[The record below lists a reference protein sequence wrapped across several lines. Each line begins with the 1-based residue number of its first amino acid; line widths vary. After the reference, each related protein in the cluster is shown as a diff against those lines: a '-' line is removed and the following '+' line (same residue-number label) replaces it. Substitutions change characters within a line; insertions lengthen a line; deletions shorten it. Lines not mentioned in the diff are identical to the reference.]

1 MGCCGSK
8 SAELDAKACPIN
20 LASQS
25 KASTSTGTS
34 EMEDVESPHTD
45 MRVPGIQAESSDVFV
60 RDPHQETVNEELEA
74 VARMHCERI
83 MAIMVEKSAE
93 KVGRTLWRWLRA
105 AAAKLAK
112 VLKEFGSESETE
124 EYDER
129 GSIDLCPKHA
139 LDYGRQGTEVLPESV
154 RPGGLR

>member
-8 SAELDAKACPIN
+8 SVELDAKACPIN

-60 RDPHQETVNEELEA
+60 RDPHQETVNEEQPSVFA
-74 VARMHCERI
+74 CCV
-83 MAIMVEKSAE
+83 
-93 KVGRTLWRWLRA
+93 
-105 AAAKLAK
+105 
-112 VLKEFGSESETE
+112 
-124 EYDER
+124 
-129 GSIDLCPKHA
+129 SI
-139 LDYGRQGTEVLPESV
+139 
-154 RPGGLR
+154 